1 MKEAVIVSGA
11 RTPIGKFGGSLKDV
25 SASKLGAT
33 AIRGALKFSGINS
46 EDVDEVVFGNSIQGA
61 EAGYAARLAS
71 LLAGLPK
78 EVPSVA
84 INKQCA
90 SGLEA
95 INIAAQLIISNQ
107 ADIVIAGG
115 TESMSQS
122 PFVKTYES
130 RFGSES
136 TNSDA
141 LINSISCPVNQY
153 HMGVTAEN
161 LASKYK
167 ISRKAQDIY
176 SLESQRRAVTAI
188 TDSKFK
194 KQIVEVKIS
203 SESEAAFVNQ
213 DECPRPDS
221 TLNKLSKL
229 PPVFQENGT
238 VTAGNSSVISDG
250 AAAVVIMSL
259 DKCKSLGIKPKLRWV
274 SRGVAGVEP
283 SLMGTGPVPAL
294 GKAILSAGLTLDDLD
309 LIELNEAFASQ
320 SIYCIQEL
328 GLDMQKT
335 NVNGSGISLGHPIGA
350 TGAVL
355 VVKLMEEMNL
365 NNHLF
370 GGVSLCVG
378 GGQGIASIFE
388 NVQI

>member
-61 EAGYAARLAS
+61 EAGYAARLSS

-153 HMGVTAEN
+153 HIGVTAEN

-274 SRGVAGVEP
+274 SRGVAGVDP

-378 GGQGIASIFE
+378 CGQGIASIFE

>member
-11 RTPIGKFGGSLKDV
+11 RTAIGKFGGALKDV
-25 SASKLGAT
+25 SAPKLGAA

-46 EDVDEVVFGNSIQGA
+46 DDVDEVVFGNSIQGA
-61 EAGYAARLAS
+61 EAGYAARLSS
-71 LLAGLPK
+71 LFAGLPQ
-78 EVPSVA
+78 EVPSLA
-84 INKQCA
+84 INRQCA

-122 PFVKTYES
+122 PFVKTYQS
-130 RFGSES
+130 RFGGKS

-153 HMGVTAEN
+153 HMGITAEN
-161 LASKYK
+161 LASKYN
-167 ISRKAQDIY
+167 ISRKDQDDY
-176 SLESQRRAVTAI
+176 ALESQRRAVAAI
-188 TDSKFK
+188 ADSKFK
-194 KQIVEVKIS
+194 EQIVEVKIS
-203 SESEAAFVNQ
+203 SESGVEFVNK

-221 TLNKLSKL
+221 TLSKLSNL

-250 AAAVVIMSL
+250 AAAVVMMSL
-259 DKCKSLGIKPKLRWV
+259 DMCKSLDLKPKLRWV

-283 SLMGTGPVPAL
+283 SLMGTGPVPAF
-294 GKAILSAGLTLDDLD
+294 GKAILSAGLTVDDLD

-320 SIYCIQEL
+320 SIYCIREL
-328 GLDMQKT
+328 ELDMKKT

-355 VVKLMEEMNL
+355 VVKLMEEMNS
-365 NNHLF
+365 NKYLF

>member
-115 TESMSQS
+115 TESMSHS

>member
-25 SASKLGAT
+25 SAPKLGAT

-61 EAGYAARLAS
+61 EAGYAARLSS
-71 LLAGLPK
+71 LLAGLPQ

-84 INKQCA
+84 INRQCA

-176 SLESQRRAVTAI
+176 SLESQRRALAAI

-203 SESEAAFVNQ
+203 SESEVAFVNQ

-320 SIYCIQEL
+320 SIYCIKEL

-388 NVQI
+388 NIQI

>member
-61 EAGYAARLAS
+61 EAGYAARLSS

-221 TLNKLSKL
+221 TLDKLSKL

-274 SRGVAGVEP
+274 SRGVAGVDP
-283 SLMGTGPVPAL
+283 SLKGTGPVPAL

-378 GGQGIASIFE
+378 VGQGIASIFE

>member
-1 MKEAVIVSGA
+1 
-11 RTPIGKFGGSLKDV
+11 L
-25 SASKLGAT
+25 
-33 AIRGALKFSGINS
+33 
-46 EDVDEVVFGNSIQGA
+46 
-61 EAGYAARLAS
+61 RL
-71 LLAGLPK
+71 
-78 EVPSVA
+78 
-84 INKQCA
+84 
-90 SGLEA
+90 
-95 INIAAQLIISNQ
+95 
-107 ADIVIAGG
+107 
-115 TESMSQS
+115 
-122 PFVKTYES
+122 
-130 RFGSES
+130 
-136 TNSDA
+136 
-141 LINSISCPVNQY
+141 
-153 HMGVTAEN
+153 H
-161 LASKYK
+161 
-167 ISRKAQDIY
+167 
-176 SLESQRRAVTAI
+176 AVTAI

-221 TLNKLSKL
+221 TLDKLSKL

-274 SRGVAGVEP
+274 SRGVAGVDP

>member
-46 EDVDEVVFGNSIQGA
+46 EDVDEVVLGNAIQGA

-221 TLNKLSKL
+221 TLDKLSKL

-274 SRGVAGVEP
+274 SRGVAGVDP

>member
-221 TLNKLSKL
+221 TLDKLSKL

-274 SRGVAGVEP
+274 SRGVAGVDP

>member
-61 EAGYAARLAS
+61 EAGYAARLSS

-274 SRGVAGVEP
+274 SSGVAGVEP

>member
-46 EDVDEVVFGNSIQGA
+46 EDVDEVVLGNSIQGA

-221 TLNKLSKL
+221 TLDKLSKL

-274 SRGVAGVEP
+274 SRGVAGVDP

-370 GGVSLCVG
+370 GGGSLCVG
-378 GGQGIASIFE
+378 G
-388 NVQI
+388 

>member
-61 EAGYAARLAS
+61 EAGYAARLSS

-221 TLNKLSKL
+221 TLDKLSKL

-355 VVKLMEEMNL
+355 VVKLMEEMNS
-365 NNHLF
+365 NKYLF

>member
-46 EDVDEVVFGNSIQGA
+46 EDVDEVVLGNSIQGA

-274 SRGVAGVEP
+274 SRGVAGVDP

>member
-46 EDVDEVVFGNSIQGA
+46 EDVDEVVLGNSIQGA

-221 TLNKLSKL
+221 TLDKLSKL

-274 SRGVAGVEP
+274 SRGVAGVDP

-309 LIELNEAFASQ
+309 LIELNEALASQ

-365 NNHLF
+365 NNHLL

>member
-46 EDVDEVVFGNSIQGA
+46 EDVDEVVLGNSIQGA
-61 EAGYAARLAS
+61 EAGYAARLSS

-221 TLNKLSKL
+221 TLDKLSKL